1 MILCGGPN
9 SGKTNYI
16 YNILYNKSPAFERI
30 IIFHNDPSSKEYQN
44 VQADYVEE
52 LPPIEEI
59 DPEIMNLLIIEDI
72 DFKNGL
78 NRKQKSLLD
87 RYYGCF
93 STHNNI
99 SIILTSQDAFS
110 IPPNIRRMCSHVVL
124 WKNHDLNSMSVL
136 ASRFNLKTKDLK
148 YIFDHICKDKHDSL
162 LIDTMRDNKHR
173 LRKNVFE
180 CIEY

>member
-1 MILCGGPN
+1 MNKLFVIPNEDKLFHEEPDYKNLCNFPHPFRLILCGGPN

-16 YNILYNKSPAFERI
+16 YNVLYNKSPAFERI
-30 IIFHNDPSSKEYQN
+30 INFHNDPSSKEYQN
-44 VQADYVEE
+44 IQADYVEE

-78 NRKQKSLLD
+78 NRKQRSLLD

-93 STHNNI
+93 STHHNI
-99 SIILTSQDAFS
+99 SIILTAQDAFS

-124 WKNHDLNSMSVL
+124 WNC
-136 ASRFNLKTKDLK
+136 F
-148 YIFDHICKDKHDSL
+148 
-162 LIDTMRDNKHR
+162 
-173 LRKNVFE
+173 
-180 CIEY
+180 